1 MTNFALPRR
10 DFLTLA
16 GAALTTAAFSG
27 TLRAEGAAA
36 PLNFGF
42 PNAGWGTIGMI
53 GEAHGL
59 FKKAGANVKILTFDS
74 GKSTRDAMI
83 SKRIDIGVIGSTPF
97 VIGAAKGEMEAIAV
111 ALYGAKTVSLVGSV
125 KAGIKS
131 VKDIK
136 GRNIGSQLGSFTDF
150 VLRTKILPQYGLTV
164 NDVHIINVRFP
175 DQVAALAAGSIDVFA
190 GPEPFVSE
198 AEVEKLGRVLLDF
211 SKFDVGPVILAANK
225 TVVDSKR
232 DAVIAFL
239 RGWLASVKTFHD
251 DPQGSAAIVLKHFKQ
266 QGFSVNKDV
275 ISLMLSKFDVRPTI
289 TPVVE
294 TYLAKQ
300 SKLLLKRK
308 KIAAL
313 PDWSKLLNHDLLAAA
328 SAKA

>member
-1 MTNFALPRR
+1 MWNTTLPRR

-16 GAALTTAAFSG
+16 GAALTTTAFPG
-27 TLRAEGAAA
+27 TLRAQGAAA

-42 PNAGWGTIGMI
+42 PNAGWGAIGMI

-59 FKKAGANVKILTFDS
+59 FKKAGANVKIFTFDS
-74 GKSTRDAMI
+74 GKSVRDAMI

-97 VIGAAKGEMEAIAV
+97 IIGAAKGDMEALAV
-111 ALYGAKTVSLVGSV
+111 ALYGAKTLALVGSI

-150 VLRTKILPQYGLTV
+150 ILRNRILPHYGLTV
-164 NDVHIINVRFP
+164 NDVHIINVRFMN
-175 DQVAALAAGSIDVFA
+175 QVSALAAGSIDAFA

-198 AEVEKLGRVLLDF
+198 AQVEKIGRVLLDY
-211 SKFDVGPVILAANK
+211 SKFDLGPVILAANK
-225 TVVDSKR
+225 PVVDNKR
-232 DAVIAFL
+232 DAVVAFL
-239 RGWLASVKTFHD
+239 RGWVASVKTFHD
-251 DPQGSAAIVLKHFKQ
+251 DPQGSTAIVLKHFKK
-266 QGFSVNKDV
+266 QGYSVNRDV

-289 TPVVE
+289 TPAIE
-294 TYLAKQ
+294 TYLTMQ
-300 SKLLLKRK
+300 SKVLLKRK

-313 PDWSKLLNHDLLAAA
+313 PDWHKLLNHSLLAAA